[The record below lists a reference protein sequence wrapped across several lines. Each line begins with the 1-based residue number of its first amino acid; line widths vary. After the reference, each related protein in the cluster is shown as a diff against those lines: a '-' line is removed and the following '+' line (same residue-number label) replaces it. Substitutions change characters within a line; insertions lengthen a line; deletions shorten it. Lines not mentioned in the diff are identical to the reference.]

1 MTAGG
6 APVPKD
12 PTTPLWRAAV
22 LLRVLTFL
30 FAAGVVLIYLDEYA
44 RPWLALVT
52 VGVMAAWTAV
62 IAVRYLRPTERLL
75 GFTVLDLVVCC
86 AVMTV
91 SRLVLT
97 SEQLHLDAVP
107 LVPTIWVTGVVAAG
121 AVCGGPTIGAVFGG
135 VVAAFNYGVRGY
147 FDTDLT
153 RDLMLLV
160 GVGFVLGLAASSSRL
175 SAARLERA
183 LRAEAATAERER
195 LARSIHD
202 GVLQVLARVR
212 RRGAELGGEAAELAR
227 LAGEQEIAL
236 RALVSTAPGTTEDDG
251 TADLSARLRLLTTDR
266 AEVSVP
272 ATAVRL
278 PVAVAAELESVV
290 REALANVVRH
300 AGPEARA
307 WVLLED
313 LGAEVV
319 VSVRD
324 DGVGIAPGRL
334 DEARREGRMGV
345 ALSMRG
351 RVNELGGTISVE
363 TAPGAGVDWE
373 LRVPRGPVTVSK

>member
-1 MTAGG
+1 MRFREGG
-6 APVPKD
+6 PD
-12 PTTPLWRAAV
+12 PAVPLWRAAV
-22 LLRVLTFL
+22 LLRVLTLL
-30 FAAGVVLIYLDEYA
+30 FAAGVVLNYLGGYA
-44 RPWLALVT
+44 RPWLALVG
-52 VGVMAAWTAV
+52 VGLMAVWTAV
-62 IAVRYLRPTERLL
+62 TSIRYLHPHDRLL
-75 GFTVLDLVVCC
+75 GFTVVDLVVCC
-86 AVMTV
+86 ALMSL

-97 SEQLHLDAVP
+97 TDQLQVDAVP
-107 LVPTIWVTGVVAAG
+107 LMPTIWVTGVVAAG
-121 AVCGGPTIGAVFGG
+121 AVCGGPTVGAVFGG

-153 RDLMLLV
+153 RDLFLLV
-160 GVGFVLGLAASSSRL
+160 GVGFVLGLAASSSRQ
-175 SAARLERA
+175 SAERLARA

-195 LARSIHD
+195 LARTIHD

-212 RRGAELGGEAAELAR
+212 RRGSELGGEAAELAR

-236 RALVSTAPGTTEDDG
+236 RTLVSTVHEPTEEDDS
-251 TADLSARLRLLTTDR
+251 ADLAARLRLLATDR
-266 AEVSVP
+266 ISVSVP

-278 PVAVAAELESVV
+278 PAALARELESVV
-290 REALANVVRH
+290 GEALANVARH
-300 AGPEARA
+300 AGEAART

-334 DEARREGRMGV
+334 DEAEREGRMGV

-351 RVNELGGTISVE
+351 RVAELGGTIAVE
-363 TAPGAGVDWE
+363 TAPGAGVEWE
-373 LRVPRGPVTVSK
+373 LRVPRPEQPTRTRP